1 MRIVPS
7 LIIPNNRQAVRRVV
21 HRFSP
26 RYIIK
31 RRHSRRDEY
40 YKATLHGYKWVS
52 DRRKATVFKGLKQVY
67 VELSSTWVEYESD
80 YEIIKT

>member
-7 LIIPNNRQAVRRVV
+7 LIIPNNRRAVRRVV
-21 HRFSP
+21 HRWRP

-31 RRHSRRDEY
+31 RRHSMRNEY

-52 DRRKATVFKGLKQVY
+52 NPSKATVFQGMTQVY
-67 VELSSTWVEYESD
+67 HELSATWVEYESD
-80 YEIIKT
+80 YEIIKA